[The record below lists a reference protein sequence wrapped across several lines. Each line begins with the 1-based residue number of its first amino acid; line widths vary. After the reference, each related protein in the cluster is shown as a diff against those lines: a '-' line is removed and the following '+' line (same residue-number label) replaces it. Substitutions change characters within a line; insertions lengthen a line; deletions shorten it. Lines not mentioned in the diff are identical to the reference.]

1 MLRRLL
7 TLLTVLTLAC
17 ASAKAYV
24 PERSLLHQSELAS
37 PAKTAP
43 RGFAARAEPAAKE
56 KSAASDCCVRENWH
70 PPLKLASSMQF
81 TGHYRERE
89 GSSYYAQQRYYRPG
103 VGRFNRVDPWEGNEL
118 SPITL
123 NKYLYANGNPL
134 VFVDP
139 DGRAS
144 RWASEDE
151 IPHGANYW
159 AINRGG
165 RVQYWNTSADAY
177 SDANNYQIARGMASA
192 FGASAQTMERG
203 MLDRVSRWATG
214 ADAEPVPASAAAAPL
229 QVVESGGP
237 QGVGLTDPN
246 WEMARLAQL
255 RSGLTSGVEG
265 VKQGAE
271 IAQEVGCGL
280 SVACSLHSAT
290 TGRDQSGNQL
300 SGVERGL
307 AAAPVGLALLKV
319 GGDLVSTVRSTMRM
333 GDGFVDAGMADD
345 LAAMTRGAGR
355 VPDALPHNPGPRPP
369 LGVGDPAQRYQGPW
383 TQRDL
388 ERAAQGMGPLDLVP
402 RVNRRG
408 REVPLEIHHA
418 DQMPGSAIHEVNHVE
433 HRRPGVHGQASQ
445 GVTDRMRREDAQL
458 HWQLRGQEMGNLP
471 PPHE

>member
-17 ASAKAYV
+17 ASAHAYV
-24 PERSLLHQSELAS
+24 PERSLLQAGELAS
-37 PAKTAP
+37 AAKTAP
-43 RGFAARAEPAAKE
+43 RGFAAQAEPAAKE
-56 KSAASDCCVRENWH
+56 KSPVSPHSTKEKTLDTEEPSNGRR
-70 PPLKLASSMQF
+70 F
-81 TGHYRERE
+81 
-89 GSSYYAQQRYYRPG
+89 YAQQRYYRPG
-103 VGRFNRVDPWEGNEL
+103 LGRFNRIDPWEGNEL

-134 VFVDP
+134 LYVDP

-177 SDANNYQIARGMASA
+177 SDASNYQIARSMAAS
-192 FGASAQTMERG
+192 FGATAQAMERG
-203 MLDRVSRWATG
+203 MLDRLSRWATG
-214 ADAEPVPASAAAAPL
+214 ADAESAPASAAAAPL

-237 QGVGLTDPN
+237 EGVGLTDPN

-255 RSGLTSGVEG
+255 RSGLTTGVEG

-290 TGRDQSGNQL
+290 TGLDQSGKRL

-307 AAAPVGLALLKV
+307 AAAPVGLALLKI
-319 GGDLVSTVRSTMRM
+319 GGDAAGAAVKADGAVSQAGGGMPAWLRALFQRGDDFNKRQQSRYPYNEVYVERSCGQGACLRL
-333 GDGFVDAGMADD
+333 DSYNP
-345 LAAMTRGAGR
+345 RG
-355 VPDALPHNPGPRPP
+355 GPE
-369 LGVGDPAQRYQGPW
+369 GVGEIVSRKN
-383 TQRDL
+383 TQIGDVQPETVLGYLREL
-388 ERAAQGMGPLDLVP
+388 ERKYAPGTVIADTP
-402 RVNRRG
+402 RNREWGLAGER
-408 REVPLEIHHA
+408 
-418 DQMPGSAIHEVNHVE
+418 
-433 HRRPGVHGQASQ
+433 
-445 GVTDRMRREDAQL
+445 
-458 HWQLRGQEMGNLP
+458 LRGQMYLDVPVQNAPVPQQSIDEAARRRIIIRDELGN
-471 PPHE
+471 EY

>member
-1 MLRRLL
+1 
-7 TLLTVLTLAC
+7 
-17 ASAKAYV
+17 
-24 PERSLLHQSELAS
+24 
-37 PAKTAP
+37 
-43 RGFAARAEPAAKE
+43 
-56 KSAASDCCVRENWH
+56 
-70 PPLKLASSMQF
+70 MQF

-89 GSSYYAQQRYYRPG
+89 GTAYYAQQRYYRPQL
-103 VGRFNRVDPWEGNEL
+103 GRFNRIDPWEGDTAR
-118 SPITL
+118 PITL

-134 VFVDP
+134 VWIDP

-144 RWASEDE
+144 RWVSEDE

-177 SDANNYQIARGMASA
+177 SDASNYQIARSMAAS
-192 FGASAQTMERG
+192 FGATAQTMERG
-203 MLDRVSRWATG
+203 MLDRLSRWATG
-214 ADAEPVPASAAAAPL
+214 ADAEPAPVLAAAAPL

-290 TGRDQSGNQL
+290 TGLDQSGNRL

-319 GGDLVSTVRSTMRM
+319 GGDLVGTVRSAMRM
-333 GDGFVDAGMADD
+333 GDGFVDPAMADD
-345 LAAMTRGAGR
+345 LAEMARGAGR
-355 VPDALPHNPGPRPP
+355 VPDALPHHPGARPP

-388 ERAAQGMGPLDLVP
+388 ERASQGMGPLDLVP

-408 REVPLEIHHA
+408 REVPLELHHA
-418 DQMPGSAIHEVNHVE
+418 DQMPGSAIHEVDHVE
-433 HRRPGVHGQASQ
+433 HRQPGVHGQPNQ

-471 PPHE
+471 PPRE